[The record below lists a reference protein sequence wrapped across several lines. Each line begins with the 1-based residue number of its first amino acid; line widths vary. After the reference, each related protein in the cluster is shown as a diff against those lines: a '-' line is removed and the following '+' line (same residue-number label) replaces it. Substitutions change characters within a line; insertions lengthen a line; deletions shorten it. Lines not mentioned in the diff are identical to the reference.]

1 MRGKERRNHGTNVC
15 GGITPAYAGK
25 SGCCHHLVIFVEDHP
40 RVCGEKEQREK
51 SSLCQKGSPPRM
63 RGKVRAKLAFA
74 RYSGITPAYAGKS
87 QTYCFRS
94 FLPGDHPRVC
104 GEKGSLTRVCL
115 VELGSPPRM
124 RGKGW
129 VVAVAVAFL
138 GITPAYAGKSA
149 AKEFACK
156 DGRDHP
162 RVCGEKVCVHPV
174 PVCALGSPPRMRG
187 KVIRSWIMRIWTR
200 ITPAYAGKRGDVNTY
215 EKIQRDHPRVCGEK
229 CCVGF
234 AHGHRLGSP
243 PRMRGKVLPP
253 SKIAFFPGITPAY
266 AGKSLSH
273 IHLLTICQ
281 DHPRVCGEKRLI
293 VFVFRA
299 VTGSPPR
306 MRGKVVGV
314 SCSTYFCGITP
325 AYAGKSLFR
334 YSFGSSFRDHPR
346 VCGEKTLM
354 RLVRFAV
361 LGSPPRMRG
370 KGMGMMRFLPASGIT
385 PAYAGKRA
393 CYLTR

>member
-1 MRGKERRNHGTNVC
+1 MCGEKTKLDKRNVATKGSPPRMRGKVRAKLAFARYS
-15 GGITPAYAGK
+15 GITPAYAGK
-25 SGCCHHLVIFVEDHP
+25 RTTKPWHECVRWDHP

-200 ITPAYAGKRGDVNTY
+200 ITPAYAGKSYPVMDN
-215 EKIQRDHPRVCGEK
+215 
-229 CCVGF
+229 
-234 AHGHRLGSP
+234 
-243 PRMRGKVLPP
+243 
-253 SKIAFFPGITPAY
+253 AY
-266 AGKSLSH
+266 M
-273 IHLLTICQ
+273 
-281 DHPRVCGEKRLI
+281 D
-293 VFVFRA
+293 
-299 VTGSPPR
+299 
-306 MRGKVVGV
+306 
-314 SCSTYFCGITP
+314 
-325 AYAGKSLFR
+325 
-334 YSFGSSFRDHPR
+334 
-346 VCGEKTLM
+346 
-354 RLVRFAV
+354 
-361 LGSPPRMRG
+361 
-370 KGMGMMRFLPASGIT
+370 
-385 PAYAGKRA
+385 
-393 CYLTR
+393 

>member
-25 SGCCHHLVIFVEDHP
+25 SGCCHHLVIFVE
-40 RVCGEKEQREK
+40 
-51 SSLCQKGSPPRM
+51 
-63 RGKVRAKLAFA
+63 
-74 RYSGITPAYAGKS
+74 
-87 QTYCFRS
+87 
-94 FLPGDHPRVC
+94 DHPRVC

-200 ITPAYAGKRGDVNTY
+200 ITPAYAGKSSSTLENRVFSW
-215 EKIQRDHPRVCGEK
+215 DHPRVCGEK

-243 PRMRGKVLPP
+243 PRMRGK
-253 SKIAFFPGITPAY
+253 AFRIFIFLRY
-266 AGKSLSH
+266 A
-273 IHLLTICQ
+273 
-281 DHPRVCGEKRLI
+281 R
-293 VFVFRA
+293 
-299 VTGSPPR
+299 
-306 MRGKVVGV
+306 
-314 SCSTYFCGITP
+314 
-325 AYAGKSLFR
+325 
-334 YSFGSSFRDHPR
+334 
-346 VCGEKTLM
+346 
-354 RLVRFAV
+354 
-361 LGSPPRMRG
+361 
-370 KGMGMMRFLPASGIT
+370 IT
-385 PAYAGKRA
+385 PAYAGKRG
-393 CYLTR
+393 

>member
-1 MRGKERRNHGTNVC
+1 MCGEKAILVLHIDSAPGSPPRMRGKERRNHGTNVC

-156 DGRDHP
+156 DG
-162 RVCGEKVCVHPV
+162 
-174 PVCALGSPPRMRG
+174 
-187 KVIRSWIMRIWTR
+187 
-200 ITPAYAGKRGDVNTY
+200 
-215 EKIQRDHPRVCGEK
+215 RDHPRVCGEK

>member
-74 RYSGITPAYAGKS
+74 RYSGITPAYAGKRRS
-87 QTYCFRS
+87 QIQLVTI
-94 FLPGDHPRVC
+94 
-104 GEKGSLTRVCL
+104 GE
-115 VELGSPPRM
+115 
-124 RGKGW
+124 
-129 VVAVAVAFL
+129 
-138 GITPAYAGKSA
+138 
-149 AKEFACK
+149 
-156 DGRDHP
+156 
-162 RVCGEKVCVHPV
+162 
-174 PVCALGSPPRMRG
+174 
-187 KVIRSWIMRIWTR
+187 
-200 ITPAYAGKRGDVNTY
+200 
-215 EKIQRDHPRVCGEK
+215 
-229 CCVGF
+229 
-234 AHGHRLGSP
+234 
-243 PRMRGKVLPP
+243 
-253 SKIAFFPGITPAY
+253 
-266 AGKSLSH
+266 
-273 IHLLTICQ
+273 

-346 VCGEKTLM
+346 VCGEK
-354 RLVRFAV
+354 
-361 LGSPPRMRG
+361 GWG
-370 KGMGMMRFLPASGIT
+370 
-385 PAYAGKRA
+385 
-393 CYLTR
+393 

>member
-74 RYSGITPAYAGKS
+74 RYSGITPAYAGKR
-87 QTYCFRS
+87 TTKPWHECVR
-94 FLPGDHPRVC
+94 
-104 GEKGSLTRVCL
+104 
-115 VELGSPPRM
+115 
-124 RGKGW
+124 W
-129 VVAVAVAFL
+129 
-138 GITPAYAGKSA
+138 
-149 AKEFACK
+149 
-156 DGRDHP
+156 DHP

-243 PRMRGKVLPP
+243 PRMRGK
-253 SKIAFFPGITPAY
+253 
-266 AGKSLSH
+266 
-273 IHLLTICQ
+273 
-281 DHPRVCGEKRLI
+281 D
-293 VFVFRA
+293 
-299 VTGSPPR
+299 
-306 MRGKVVGV
+306 
-314 SCSTYFCGITP
+314 
-325 AYAGKSLFR
+325 
-334 YSFGSSFRDHPR
+334 
-346 VCGEKTLM
+346 
-354 RLVRFAV
+354 
-361 LGSPPRMRG
+361 
-370 KGMGMMRFLPASGIT
+370 
-385 PAYAGKRA
+385 
-393 CYLTR
+393 

>member
-51 SSLCQKGSPPRM
+51 SSLCQK
-63 RGKVRAKLAFA
+63 
-74 RYSGITPAYAGKS
+74 
-87 QTYCFRS
+87 
-94 FLPGDHPRVC
+94 
-104 GEKGSLTRVCL
+104 
-115 VELGSPPRM
+115 
-124 RGKGW
+124 
-129 VVAVAVAFL
+129 
-138 GITPAYAGKSA
+138 
-149 AKEFACK
+149 
-156 DGRDHP
+156 
-162 RVCGEKVCVHPV
+162 
-174 PVCALGSPPRMRG
+174 
-187 KVIRSWIMRIWTR
+187 
-200 ITPAYAGKRGDVNTY
+200 
-215 EKIQRDHPRVCGEK
+215 
-229 CCVGF
+229 
-234 AHGHRLGSP
+234 
-243 PRMRGKVLPP
+243 
-253 SKIAFFPGITPAY
+253 
-266 AGKSLSH
+266 
-273 IHLLTICQ
+273 
-281 DHPRVCGEKRLI
+281 
-293 VFVFRA
+293 
-299 VTGSPPR
+299 GSPPR

>member
-325 AYAGKSLFR
+325 AYAGKR
-334 YSFGSSFRDHPR
+334 R
-346 VCGEKTLM
+346 
-354 RLVRFAV
+354 
-361 LGSPPRMRG
+361 
-370 KGMGMMRFLPASGIT
+370 
-385 PAYAGKRA
+385 
-393 CYLTR
+393 